1 MSSYSRNS
9 RTATQALHL
18 AFAAALLTGSAAY
31 AADQSRNFELA
42 AFSNTPTG
50 DSLVH
55 GNYDA
60 ALQQVAIDA
69 HSLTTNQA
77 TVATNRCVTLIMTHK
92 FEEARTACNA
102 AVSAARLEIVTLP
115 VSLNWDRQ
123 EFRDYLAL
131 AYSNRA
137 VLDYLT
143 NDTTAAQ
150 ADLKRAESAS
160 PKTELVARNLTALQS
175 RNAVAHVAVI
185 PKS

>member
-9 RTATQALHL
+9 RKATQAAHL
-18 AFAAALLTGSAAY
+18 AFATALLAGSAAH
-31 AADQSRNFELA
+31 AADQPRNFELA
-42 AFSNTPTG
+42 AFSNTLAG

-60 ALQQVAIDA
+60 AFQQLAIDA
-69 HSLTTNQA
+69 HSLTASPA
-77 TVATNRCVTLIMTHK
+77 TIATNRCVTLIMTHK
-92 FEEARTACNA
+92 FEEAHAACNA
-102 AVSAARLEIVTLP
+102 AVSAAKLEIVTMP
-115 VSLNWDRQ
+115 VSMTWDRQ

-143 NDTTAAQ
+143 NDTTAAT
-150 ADLKRAESAS
+150 ADLKKAESVS
-160 PKTELVARNLTALQS
+160 PKAGLIARNLTVLQS
-175 RNAVAHVAVI
+175 HNAVAQVAVV

>member
-18 AFAAALLTGSAAY
+18 AVAAALLTGSAAY
-31 AADQSRNFELA
+31 AADQPRNFELA
-42 AFSNTPTG
+42 AFSNIPTG

-55 GNYDA
+55 GNYDS
-60 ALQQVAIDA
+60 ALQQLAIDA
-69 HSLTTNQA
+69 HSLTASPA

-92 FEEARTACNA
+92 FEEAHTACDT
-102 AVSAARLEIVTLP
+102 AVSAARLEIVTMP
-115 VSLNWDRQ
+115 VSMNWDRQ
-123 EFRDYLAL
+123 QFRDYLAL

-143 NDTTAAQ
+143 NDKTAAQ
-150 ADLKRAESAS
+150 ADLKRAESVS

-175 RNAVAHVAVI
+175 HNAVAQVAVV

>member
-9 RTATQALHL
+9 RKAARALHL
-18 AFAAALLTGSAAY
+18 AFAAALLAGSAAH
-31 AADQSRNFELA
+31 AADQPRNFELA
-42 AFSNTPTG
+42 AFSNTLAG
-50 DSLVH
+50 DSLVR

-60 ALQQVAIDA
+60 AFQQLAIDE
-69 HSLTTNQA
+69 HSLTASQA
-77 TVATNRCVTLIMTHK
+77 TIATNRCVTLIMTHR
-92 FEEARTACNA
+92 FEEAHTACNA
-102 AVSAARLEIVTLP
+102 AVSTARLEIIGMP
-115 VSLNWDRQ
+115 VSMTWARQ

-150 ADLKRAESAS
+150 ADLKRAVAVS
-160 PKTELVARNLTALQS
+160 PKAELVARNVTVLQS
-175 RNAVAHVAVI
+175 HNAVAQVAVV